1 MNTQLNNKGF
11 FLRLNSR
18 GFSPAWCKK
27 IELEFSKYQ
36 GMNMFVRGRTIPPN
50 STPPKKP
57 VPYGSKISLTM
68 VLDDTNDVW
77 RSVLDPFDPV
87 TRTRTLPASVVIT
100 QMRTI
105 DEYRV
110 VKRYGAE
117 FDPRNAEYLIRFR
130 PVGETS

>member
-1 MNTQLNNKGF
+1 MSERRSSLVA
-11 FLRLNSR
+11 RLNSR

-27 IELEFSKYQ
+27 IDLEFSKYR
-36 GMNMFVRGRTIPPN
+36 GMNMFVRGRAIPPN

-57 VPYGSKISLTM
+57 VLFGSKISLAM
-68 VLDDTNDVW
+68 VLEDTNDVW

-87 TRTRTLPASVVIT
+87 THTRTLPASVVIIK
-100 QMRTI
+100 MRTI

>member
-1 MNTQLNNKGF
+1 MSERRSSLVA
-11 FLRLNSR
+11 RLNSR

-27 IELEFSKYQ
+27 IDLEFSKYR
-36 GMNMFVRGRTIPPN
+36 GMNMFVRGRAIPPN

-57 VPYGSKISLTM
+57 VLFGSKISLTM
-68 VLDDTNDVW
+68 VLEDTNDVW

-87 TRTRTLPASVVIT
+87 THTRTLPASVVIIKM
-100 QMRTI
+100 QTI

-110 VKRYGAE
+110 VKRYGTE

>member
-1 MNTQLNNKGF
+1 MSERRSSLVA
-11 FLRLNSR
+11 RLNSR

-27 IELEFSKYQ
+27 IDLEFSKYR
-36 GMNMFVRGRTIPPN
+36 GMNMFVRGRAIPPN

-57 VPYGSKISLTM
+57 VLFGSKISLTM
-68 VLDDTNDVW
+68 VLEDTNDVW

-87 TRTRTLPASVVIT
+87 THTRTLPASVVIT
-100 QMRTI
+100 KMQTI

-117 FDPRNAEYLIRFR
+117 FDPRNAEYLIRVR

>member
-1 MNTQLNNKGF
+1 MSERRSSLVA
-11 FLRLNSR
+11 RLNSR

-27 IELEFSKYQ
+27 IDLEFSKYR
-36 GMNMFVRGRTIPPN
+36 GMNMFVRGRAIPPN

-57 VPYGSKISLTM
+57 VLFGSKISLTM
-68 VLDDTNDVW
+68 VLEDTNDVW

-87 TRTRTLPASVVIT
+87 THTRTLPASVVIIK
-100 QMRTI
+100 MRTR

-110 VKRYGAE
+110 VKRYGTE

>member
-1 MNTQLNNKGF
+1 MSERRSSLVA
-11 FLRLNSR
+11 RLNSR

-27 IELEFSKYQ
+27 IDLEFSKYR
-36 GMNMFVRGRTIPPN
+36 GMNMFVRGRAIPPN

-57 VPYGSKISLTM
+57 VLFGSKISLTM
-68 VLDDTNDVW
+68 VLEDTNDVW

-87 TRTRTLPASVVIT
+87 THTRTLPASVVIIKM
-100 QMRTI
+100 QTI